1 MKPIFKM
8 EVNGKDVTALFND
21 RVTRIQTV
29 DKPGLDSDECEIT
42 IDDRDGKV
50 AFPSRKSTVSIALG
64 YEGEG
69 LSHIGTYKVI
79 SAKLSGPPRS
89 IIVKG
94 EPANV
99 IATMKNQRRF
109 SWENSSLKAIVNDI
123 ATRNNLKPLCSID
136 IEIPRIDQMN
146 ESDMHFMTRV
156 ARANGGTATVKNGS
170 LIVAPRGAGKSGSGR
185 DIPVSVIRA
194 DEMDSY
200 DIEFSDRPLYGK
212 FQAKHPAAD
221 GNGLVTVELDNESA
235 PAGSAAP
242 TYTER
247 HTYPNAAAAK
257 AAVAARKSSLNR
269 ATADGSFELAK
280 GRADLAAERHIKI
293 SGLKPEIEQSTF
305 VIETVTHTYDTKA
318 WRTKVDLNAGNNGK
332 SKVGKK
338 NKTATKIITVDKP

>member
-1 MKPIFKM
+1 MKPIFKL

-21 RVTRIQTV
+21 RVIKIQTV

-50 AFPSRKSTVSIALG
+50 AFPSRRSTISIALG
-64 YEGEG
+64 YDGAG

-109 SWENSSLKAIVNDI
+109 SWENTSLKSVVNDI
-123 ATRNNLKPLCSID
+123 AARNNLKPLCSID
-136 IEIPRIDQMN
+136 IQIPRIDQMN

-156 ARANGGTATVKNGS
+156 ARANGGTATVKDGS
-170 LIVAPRGAGKSGSGR
+170 LIVAQRGAGKSGSGR
-185 DIPVSVIRA
+185 DIPVSTVHV

-212 FQAKHPAAD
+212 FQAKHRGAD
-221 GNGLVTVELDNESA
+221 GNNLKTVEVDNESA
-235 PAGSAAP
+235 PAGSSAP

-247 HTYPNAAAAK
+247 HTYPNAEAAQ
-257 AAVAARKSSLNR
+257 AAVNARKSSLNR

-280 GRADLAAERHIKI
+280 GRSDLAAERHIKI
-293 SGLKPEIEQSTF
+293 TGLKPEIEQSTF
-305 VIETVTHTYDTKA
+305 AIETVTHTYDQKA
-318 WRTKVDLNAGNNGK
+318 WRTKVDFNAGNTGK

-338 NKTATKIITVDKP
+338 NKPATKIVTVEK